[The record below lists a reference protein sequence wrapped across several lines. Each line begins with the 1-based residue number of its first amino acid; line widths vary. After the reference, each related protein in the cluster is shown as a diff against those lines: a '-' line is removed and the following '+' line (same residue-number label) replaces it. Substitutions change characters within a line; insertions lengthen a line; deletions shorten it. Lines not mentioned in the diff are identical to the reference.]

1 MKGKCTNREKPQ
13 QQLRL
18 FDQDQPHATLPPAQ
32 KAQLSARVEAMFAE
46 IAQALAVGEA
56 GDEQDHR

>member
-1 MKGKCTNREKPQ
+1 MKGRKSTSREKPQ
-13 QQLRL
+13 QLLL

-32 KAQLSARVEAMFAE
+32 KAQLSARVEALFAE
-46 IAQALAVGEA
+46 IAQALAAGEA